1 MVYPIHAMIE
11 FALNPLYTVYASFLV
26 FFYTDTI
33 GVDAGIVG
41 IVILVSN
48 LRPYFKKQG
57 CSLIEINT
65 ALDHMH
71 VLFEAPP
78 QMNLANFV
86 NAFKSASSRKMRA

>member
-11 FALNPLYTVYASFLV
+11 FPLNPLYTVYASFLV

-48 LRPYFKKQG
+48 LRPYFKSKG
-57 CSLIEINT
+57 AASL
-65 ALDHMH
+65 
-71 VLFEAPP
+71 
-78 QMNLANFV
+78 
-86 NAFKSASSRKMRA
+86 KSTLLWIICMCYSRLHLR

>member
-48 LRPYFKKQG
+48 LRPYFKSKG
-57 CSLIEINT
+57 AASL
-65 ALDHMH
+65 
-71 VLFEAPP
+71 
-78 QMNLANFV
+78 
-86 NAFKSASSRKMRA
+86 KSTLLWIICMCYSRLHLR